1 MTIGESKAHL
11 PKLRSKL
18 SSLTIRKYGDP
29 VLREKCQP
37 VTEVTDAVRRLID
50 DMAETMHKVR
60 GRVGLSAPQVGVSER
75 VVVVDAGDGL
85 IALINPEI
93 VSREGKETGQ
103 EGCLSIP
110 GIHVGV
116 RRAAKIVVEGLD
128 RDGKHVKLTLDGLAA
143 RAMQQ
148 EIDHLN
154 GILIIDYLS
163 LAKRQLIKRKL
174 IKLRQQTTD
183 IKQQTKI
190 QKQTTEV

>member
-1 MTIGESKAHL
+1 M
-11 PKLRSKL
+11 

-29 VLREKCQP
+29 VLREKCRT
-37 VTEVTDAVRRLID
+37 VSEVTDSVRQLIN
-50 DMAETMHKVR
+50 DMAETMHEVR

-75 VVVVDAGDGL
+75 VVVVDAGSGL
-85 IALINPEI
+85 IALVNPEI
-93 VSREGKETGQ
+93 VSTEGKETGQ

-110 GIHVGV
+110 GVYV
-116 RRAAKIVVEGLD
+116 DVKRAAKIVVEGLD
-128 RDGKHVKLTLDGLAA
+128 RNGKHVTLPLDGLAA

-174 IKLRQQTTD
+174 HSIR
-183 IKQQTKI
+183 
-190 QKQTTEV
+190 QKQL

>member
-1 MTIGESKAHL
+1 
-11 PKLRSKL
+11 L

-29 VLREKCQP
+29 VLREKCQS
-37 VTEVTDAVRRLID
+37 VTEVTDNIKRLID
-50 DMAETMHKVR
+50 NMAETMYEVR

-75 VVVVDAGDGL
+75 VVVVDAGGGL
-85 IALINPEI
+85 IALVNPEI
-93 VSREGKETGQ
+93 VSTEGKEVGP

-110 GIHVGV
+110 GVCV
-116 RRAAKIVVEGLD
+116 DVKRAAKIVVEGLD

-163 LAKRQLIKRKL
+163 LAKRQIVKRKL
-174 IKLRQQTTD
+174 SAIS
-183 IKQQTKI
+183 
-190 QKQTTEV
+190 

>member
-1 MTIGESKAHL
+1 M
-11 PKLRSKL
+11 

-29 VLREKCQP
+29 VLREKCQA
-37 VTEVTDAVRRLID
+37 VSEVTDSVRQLIN
-50 DMAETMHKVR
+50 DMAETMHEVR

-75 VVVVDAGDGL
+75 VVVVDAGSGL
-85 IALINPEI
+85 IALVNPEI
-93 VSREGKETGQ
+93 VSTEGKETGP

-110 GIHVGV
+110 DVYV
-116 RRAAKIVVEGLD
+116 DVKRAAKIVVEGLD
-128 RDGKHVKLTLDGLAA
+128 KNGKHVTLPLDGLAA

-174 IKLRQQTTD
+174 SVISSQS
-183 IKQQTKI
+183 
-190 QKQTTEV
+190 E